1 MAGTIVETHSKR
13 GPIGLITLTC
23 TADAADGSYPAQ
35 ALATKFSGELLRMVT
50 NPGATAPTN
59 LYDVVL
65 NDGDSVDV
73 LYGAGANLLTATTE
87 DNPIQVIAD
96 VTAKGHLMH
105 PPISVEDVLTWT
117 ITNNSVNSAI
127 IVAKLY
133 YRGHS
138 ESGV

>member
-1 MAGTIVETHSKR
+1 MAGTVVETHTKR

-23 TADAADGSYPAQ
+23 TADGSDGSFPAT
-35 ALATKFSGELLRMVT
+35 ALVTKFSGELIRMVT

-59 LYDVVL
+59 LYDIVL
-65 NDGDSVDV
+65 TDADAIDV

-87 DNPIQVIAD
+87 ENWLAAHSTAANKGYLQNPV
-96 VTAKGHLMH
+96 
-105 PPISVEDVLTWT
+105 ISVEDVLTWT

-133 YRGHS
+133 YRGQS
-138 ESGV
+138 DG

>member
-1 MAGTIVETHSKR
+1 MAGTVVETHTKR

-23 TADAADGSYPAQ
+23 TGDGSDGSFPATP
-35 ALATKFSGELLRMVT
+35 LVTKFSGELIRMVT

-65 NDGDSVDV
+65 TDADAIDV

-87 DNPIQVIAD
+87 ENWLAAHSTAANKGYLQNPV
-96 VTAKGHLMH
+96 
-105 PPISVEDVLTWT
+105 ISVEDVLTWT
-117 ITNNSVNSAI
+117 ITNNSANSAI

-133 YRGHS
+133 YRGQS
-138 ESGV
+138 DG